1 MNTLLGRCRSVAHV
15 KLIVLTAL
23 GFALVV
29 VATATAAP
37 PPDPMLGT
45 WTRTV
50 TKADVKR
57 AHSKKVVAGSKWT
70 LVIGGETSRATSPGR
85 KPFKGAIVIAAPTLV
100 NIELGL
106 ENCLYGW
113 RRTGNTLL
121 FTLRSDPN
129 HNREAILVG
138 TWKRRS

>member
-1 MNTLLGRCRSVAHV
+1 M
-15 KLIVLTAL
+15 KLIVLSAVGLAL
-23 GFALVV
+23 SVV

-57 AHSKKVVAGSKWT
+57 AHSKRVVAGSKWT
-70 LVIGGETSRATSPGR
+70 LVIGKETSRASSPGV

-100 NIELGL
+100 NLELGVD
-106 ENCLYGW
+106 NCLYGW
-113 RRTGNTLL
+113 RRAGNTLL
-121 FTLRSDPN
+121 FTLRSDAN

>member
-1 MNTLLGRCRSVAHV
+1 M
-15 KLIVLTAL
+15 KLIVLLAVGLAL
-23 GFALVV
+23 SVV
-29 VATATAAP
+29 DATATAAP

-57 AHSKKVVAGSKWT
+57 AHSKRVVAGSKWT
-70 LVIGGETSRATSPGR
+70 LVIGAETSRATSPGTR
-85 KPFKGAIVIAAPTLV
+85 PFKGASATGGPTLV
-100 NIELGL
+100 NVELGH

-113 RRTGNTLL
+113 RRAANTLL
-121 FTLRSDPN
+121 FSLTSDPN

-138 TWKRRS
+138 TWKRRSVGRRRGS

>member
-1 MNTLLGRCRSVAHV
+1 M
-15 KLIVLTAL
+15 KLILLAAL
-23 GFALVV
+23 GLALAVG

-70 LVIGGETSRATSPGR
+70 LVVGKETSRATSPGS
-85 KPFKGAIVIAAPTLV
+85 KPFKGAIVIATATTV
-100 NIELGL
+100 NIELGA
-106 ENCLYGW
+106 ENCLYVW
-113 RRTGNTLL
+113 HRAGNTLL
-121 FTLRSDPN
+121 FILSSDPN
-129 HNREAILVG
+129 HNRQAILVG

>member
-1 MNTLLGRCRSVAHV
+1 M
-15 KLIVLTAL
+15 KLIVLSVAAL
-23 GFALVV
+23 ALVI
-29 VATATAAP
+29 VAAATAAP

-50 TKADVKR
+50 TKADVLR
-57 AHSKKVVAGSKWT
+57 AHSKRVVAGSKWT
-70 LVIGGETSRATSPGR
+70 LVIGKETSRATSPGA
-85 KPFKGAIVIAAPTLV
+85 KAFKGAIVIAAPTLV
-100 NIELGL
+100 NVELGA

-113 RRTGNTLL
+113 RRASNTLL

-129 HNREAILVG
+129 HNRQAILIG

>member
-1 MNTLLGRCRSVAHV
+1 MKLALLA
-15 KLIVLTAL
+15 AL
-23 GFALVV
+23 GLALVG
-29 VATATAAP
+29 VAVASAAP
-37 PPDPMLGT
+37 PPDPLLGT

-70 LVIGGETSRATSPGR
+70 FVIGKETSRATSPGS
-85 KPFKGAIVIAAPTLV
+85 KPFKGSVTIAAPTLV
-100 NIELGL
+100 NIELGE

-113 RRTGNTLL
+113 RRAGNTLI

-129 HNREAILVG
+129 ANRMAILVG
-138 TWKRRS
+138 TWKHR

>member
-1 MNTLLGRCRSVAHV
+1 M
-15 KLIVLTAL
+15 KLIVLAAVAL
-23 GFALVV
+23 SLVFA
-29 VATATAAP
+29 AAATAAP

-50 TKADVKR
+50 TKADVLR
-57 AHSKKVVAGSKWT
+57 AHSKRVPVGSKWT
-70 LVIGGETSRATSPGR
+70 LVIAKETSRATSPGL
-85 KPFKGAIVIAAPTLV
+85 KPFKGAIVIATPSAV

-106 ENCLYGW
+106 ENCLYAW
-113 RRTGNTLL
+113 HRAGNTLL
-121 FTLRSDPN
+121 FIKSSDPN

>member
-1 MNTLLGRCRSVAHV
+1 M
-15 KLIVLTAL
+15 KLIVLSAVAL
-23 GFALVV
+23 ALVV

-50 TKADVKR
+50 TKADGKG
-57 AHSKKVVAGSKWT
+57 AHSKKVVAGSEGSPLSGAET
-70 LVIGGETSRATSPGR
+70 GGAPSPGR

-100 NIELGL
+100 NIELGV

-113 RRTGNTLL
+113 RRASKTLL

-129 HNREAILVG
+129 KNREAILVG
-138 TWKRRS
+138 TWKRRG